1 MYQSPFEVP
10 QIGLTQIH
18 PLLSRH
24 SQPAWT
30 YLPAA
35 SPAAPFCTLAL
46 RNLLPAKTALGACMG
61 RCWGR
66 CCSADAEPGPT
77 LGVLIWCGRPECSMA
92 AVDRKRKVPGR
103 QAGNALLDISS
114 DEEEE
119 VRHRALL
126 RLLMRGLSCARMI
139 ADMAV
144 AALSSTPG
152 QRAPQARW
160 PGHASTST
168 AFMARY
174 LLDSCRCLGCL
185 DLHGPAPSKHYNPAH
200 MPEFLFPRTD
210 CVVRI
215 SRGRPQPS
223 PSSQPGSPR
232 VAPTRGWISANL
244 MCAPHLPSSRSD
256 PCTNAT

>member
-10 QIGLTQIH
+10 QRGLTQIH

-66 CCSADAEPGPT
+66 CCSGDAEPGPT

-119 VRHRALL
+119 VCHRALL
-126 RLLMRGLSCARMI
+126 WLLMRGLSCAR
-139 ADMAV
+139 
-144 AALSSTPG
+144 LLTWQW
-152 QRAPQARW
+152 QR
-160 PGHASTST
+160 
-168 AFMARY
+168 F
-174 LLDSCRCLGCL
+174 
-185 DLHGPAPSKHYNPAH
+185 PAPRASEHPRLAGPGTPRLPLLLWPDVFSIPVVTWVAWTCTDRPPQSTTILLICQSSY
-200 MPEFLFPRTD
+200 FLVLT
-210 CVVRI
+210 
-215 SRGRPQPS
+215 
-223 PSSQPGSPR
+223 
-232 VAPTRGWISANL
+232 
-244 MCAPHLPSSRSD
+244 M
-256 PCTNAT
+256 